1 MGLYDRDYTQDY
13 HQPRDLPPAGARTMA
28 TNLVILNVILFLANS
43 FFVDKGRNTNW
54 LTDQLMVYATS
65 WQTPL
70 QWWQFLSYGF
80 AHANFYPHLFFNMF
94 GLWMF
99 GRPVEQRIGK
109 KPFLQFYLLTL
120 VLCSVVWT
128 VTTHVA
134 GYGSSAASLLGAS
147 GAVTAIILLFVLYYP
162 KERVLLMFV
171 IPVPAWVMGV
181 LFIVMNMWGAMA
193 ANDNVAYDVHL
204 VGAACGAA
212 YFYLK
217 LNLGRGW
224 KPPRKWGSARGKLK
238 IHQPGKRSSKL
249 DGEADRI
256 LEKIHREGEES
267 LSTKERRI
275 LEDYSRQMRQ
285 KQR

>member
-13 HQPRDLPPAGARTMA
+13 HQPRDLPPAGPRAMA
-28 TNLVILNVILFLANS
+28 TNLVILNVILFLANK
-43 FFVDKGRNTNW
+43 FFLDEGKNTDW
-54 LTDQLMVYATS
+54 LTDQLSVHATS

-80 AHANFYPHLFFNMF
+80 AHANFNHLFFNMF

-109 KPFLQFYLLTL
+109 KPFLRFYLLTL

-171 IPVPAWVMGV
+171 IPMPAWVMGL
-181 LFIVMNMWGAMA
+181 LFIALNMWGVKYAE
-193 ANDNVAYDVHL
+193 DNVAYDVHL

-238 IHQPGKRSSKL
+238 IHQPDKRSSKL
-249 DGEADRI
+249 DGQADRI

-267 LSTKERRI
+267 LSAKERRI